1 MADRD
6 DPTLEAR
13 VSMRLRRDLDVVL
26 ATADADE
33 VTRAVMRRGEPRSRP
48 LLVSLAAVLT
58 AAALT
63 VVGLQVVRPGGGS
76 GAGATPTPTSGVSA
90 IIILDPGEKVQ
101 PSGTGEEM
109 GRVVQ
114 SAWEF
119 AEAHPRDVGYPWF
132 DPVTDEIVLSAAT
145 DEGQALLEAEAAT
158 LSVPYRFRQVEYSF
172 DELMEI
178 QHEATSLRKEGV
190 PGADLIWASYPDYR
204 DNRTVIRITHL
215 NEELLAEL
223 AARYGGDAIAIEVLD
238 GAPEA

>member
-1 MADRD
+1 MTNHD

-33 VTRAVMRRGEPRSRP
+33 VARAVMHHGEPRSRT
-48 LLVSLAAVLT
+48 LLVSLAAVL
-58 AAALT
+58 AAAAVT
-63 VVGLQVVRPGGGS
+63 VVGLQFVRPGGGS
-76 GAGATPTPTSGVSA
+76 GAGATPTPTSEVSA
-90 IIILDPGEKVQ
+90 IIILDPGEGVQ
-101 PSGTGEEM
+101 PADLSEEM
-109 GRVVQ
+109 GRIVQ
-114 SAWEF
+114 SAWQF
-119 AEAHPRDVGYPWF
+119 AEAHPRDVGYPWV
-132 DPVTDEIVLSAAT
+132 DPATGEIVLSAAT
-145 DEGQALLEAEAAT
+145 DEGQALLEAEAAAM
-158 LSVPYRFRQVEYSF
+158 SVPYRFRQVQYSF

-178 QHEATSLRKEGV
+178 QHQATSLRKEGV

-204 DNRTVIRITHL
+204 DNRTVIRITHM